1 MRVLGLHCVMG
12 LGIHDRLGL
21 IHRANE
27 RKLNRYVLNVATDSK
42 EVT

>member
-1 MRVLGLHCVMG
+1 MGLLGMHSVMG
-12 LGIHDRLGL
+12 LEIHDRMGL